1 MKSKVTKKRR
11 KRSST
16 SRELTVKRSWIST
29 LPLLT
34 KMEDVEVVG
43 DVVVAVDAVVAMETS
58 AVRDQKEI
66 LVLKVMLHQD
76 AVVTVEEEVAVVV
89 TVEVG
94 EEIKSSAWTK
104 RLSQLWDRSSK
115 GLYKPSA

>member
-66 LVLKVMLHQD
+66 LVLKVTLHQD

-89 TVEVG
+89 TVVVVEDG

-115 GLYKPSA
+115 GL